1 MRAYLIR
8 RLLAVIPTLILAS
21 MLVFAVV
28 RIIPGDIIDMMITQH
43 DIGDMEVTRATIEK
57 ALGLDV
63 PIYVQYYRWVKQIIL
78 HGSLGKSLW
87 KDETVIEE
95 MLARLPVTFELGII
109 ALVIGLSLAFPI
121 GIYSA
126 IRQDTAGDYVGRT
139 IAILGVA
146 VPGFWLGTMIVVYP
160 ALWWDWSPSI
170 DLVSIRE
177 NPIKNLETFLVP
189 GAVLGFGMAGVT
201 MRMTRAMMLEVLRQ
215 DYIRTAWAKGLR
227 ERVVILR
234 HAVKN
239 ALIPVITLI
248 GLQVPILVGGTV
260 IMEQIFVLP
269 GMGLLMLEAIQQRDY
284 PIVTGVMGFI
294 GLIVLLVNVLVDV
307 SYGFL
312 DPKVRYH

>member
-1 MRAYLIR
+1 MRGYLIR
-8 RLLAVIPTLILAS
+8 RLLAVIPTLLLAS

-28 RIIPGDIIDMMITQH
+28 RVIPGDIIDLMISQH
-43 DIGDMEVTRATIEK
+43 DVSEEEVTRETIRK
-57 ALGLDV
+57 VLGLDV
-63 PIYVQYYRWVKQIIL
+63 PIHVQYYRWVKEIFL
-78 HGSLGKSLW
+78 HGSLGDSMW
-87 KDETVIEE
+87 RDRTVISEIVD
-95 MLARLPVTFELGII
+95 RLPVTFELGII

-146 VPGFWLGTMIVVYP
+146 IPGFWLGTMIVVYP

-170 DLVSIRE
+170 NLIPFRE
-177 NPIKNLETFLVP
+177 DPIKNMGTFLVP

-227 ERVVILR
+227 ERIVIIR

-248 GLQVPILVGGTV
+248 GLQLPILVGGTV
-260 IMEQIFVLP
+260 IIEQIFVLP

-294 GLIVLLVNVLVDV
+294 GLIVLAVNVLVDI

-312 DPKVRYH
+312 DPKVRYN

>member
-1 MRAYLIR
+1 MRGYLIR

-21 MLVFAVV
+21 MLVFAIV
-28 RIIPGDIIDMMITQH
+28 RIIPGDVIDLMIAEA
-43 DIGDMEVTRATIEK
+43 DITDVEVTRATIEE

-63 PIYVQYYRWVKQIIL
+63 PIYTQYFRWVKEIVL

-87 KDETVIEE
+87 KDKTVIGE
-95 MLARLPVTFELGII
+95 MVDRLPVTFELGII
-109 ALVIGLSLAFPI
+109 ALVIGLGLAFPI

-126 IRQDTAGDYVGRT
+126 IRQDTAGDYIGRT

-170 DLVSIRE
+170 DLMPLRE
-177 NPIKNLETFLVP
+177 DPLSNLNTFLVP

-227 ERVVILR
+227 ERIVILR

-260 IMEQIFVLP
+260 IIEQIFTLP
-269 GMGLLMLEAIQQRDY
+269 GMGLLMIEAVRTRDY

-294 GLIVLLVNVLVDV
+294 GLIVLLVNVLVDL

-312 DPKVRYH
+312 DPKVRYN